1 MNARKWSQQ
10 LAHLLLRD
18 EEMKNTNL
26 TKAHFFNV
34 KEKHWEKT
42 ISALTRYG
50 VSKGNDTDTM
60 DDFAKEFVMGLIEDD
75 TLRPHLE
82 SGKEVKTSV
91 LTAWFGQFMIRKWMI
106 LGKDASCRALMGAQS
121 QAERKNK
128 KLYTLSAEQTAQ
140 ITYEGGDD
148 DVRKASVDYYI
159 PENESIEDVLHRE
172 SVASLVSETLEK
184 RFGERAQYFQN
195 LYKTEVEGT
204 YKSRAEWSR
213 AWQISYRDLNRDV
226 EIMYET
232 IRSLG
237 EDGKL

>member
-10 LAHLLLRD
+10 LASLLIRD

-26 TKAHFFNV
+26 TKAYFFNV
-34 KEKHWEKT
+34 KDRNWEKT
-42 ISALTRYG
+42 AKALTYYG
-50 VSKGNDTDTM
+50 VSKGNDSETM
-60 DDFAKEFVMGLIEDD
+60 DDFAKEFIMGLIDTD

-82 SGKEVKTSV
+82 SGKEIKMSV

-106 LGKDASCRALMGAQS
+106 LGKDASCRTLMGAQS

-148 DVRKASVDYYI
+148 DVRKASVDYYM
-159 PENESIEDVLHRE
+159 PESETIEDSLHRE
-172 SVASLVSETLEK
+172 SVIELVSETFEK
-184 RFGERAQYFQN
+184 RFGERAQYFQD

-213 AWQISYRDLNRDV
+213 AWSISYRDLTRDV
-226 EIMYET
+226 ETMYEA
-232 IRSLG
+232 IRELG